1 MQAKL
6 EEKKKALELRKQ
18 GFSYSEILSRVPVA
32 KSSLSLWLRN
42 THVKKFQ
49 EYRLKKKIIAA
60 GRLGAK
66 IKRKQRIEKTK
77 KIRKGAVSEI
87 KQVGNKELFYMGIML
102 YWAEGAKSGRN
113 NVSQGVDFSNSDPNM
128 CKLFLKWLQSSL
140 KIQSDRIGFCVYI
153 HESQKSRSGEVL
165 DYWSKITE
173 FPKEKFSKTCFT
185 KTVYPRKNKR
195 KDNGEYY
202 GQLRIKVRKSTDLN
216 RKVAG
221 WVEGICLRSG
231 VASQNRL

>member
-18 GFSYSEILSRVPVA
+18 GFSYSEILRVVPVA
-32 KSSLSLWLRN
+32 KSSLSLWLRK
-42 THVKKFQ
+42 THLKKSQ
-49 EYRLKKKIIAA
+49 KYRLKNKLIAA
-60 GRLGAK
+60 GRLGARA
-66 IKRKQRIEKTK
+66 KRKQRIEKTE
-77 KIRKGAVSEI
+77 KIRKDAISEI
-87 KQVGNKELFYMGIML
+87 KQVGDKELFYMGVML
-102 YWAEGAKSGRN
+102 YWAEGAKSKQN

-128 CKLFLKWLQSSL
+128 CKLFLKWLRSSL
-140 KIQSDRIGFCVYI
+140 KIQSDRTSLCVYI
-153 HESQKSRSGEVL
+153 HESQKNRAYVIL
-165 DYWSKITE
+165 DYWSKITG
-173 FPKEKFSKTCFT
+173 FPKEKFRKTCFT

-216 RKVAG
+216 RKIAG
-221 WVEGICLRSG
+221 WVEGICLRNG